1 MIRFL
6 NRKIVRRVTSQSALL
21 VGISI
26 VAGLLTLDR
35 ARIPAALAQSSTTS
49 QKQVTTVSLEQV
61 RDGIAAG
68 SILCIDARSSSEFKR
83 GHLRG
88 AISLPFADLDHA
100 LSQNLQIFIQ
110 NKPIIIYCGGDGC
123 DLSPLLARKLSEI
136 GFDQVSVFQA
146 GWNTWKS
153 ARLPIDS

>member
-6 NRKIVRRVTSQSALL
+6 DRKIVRRVTGQSVLL

-35 ARIPAALAQSSTTS
+35 ARIPADLAQSSATS

-68 SILCIDARSSSEFKR
+68 SILCIDARSTSEFEK
-83 GHLRG
+83 GHIRG
-88 AISLPFADLDHA
+88 AISMPLSDLDQA
-100 LSQNLQIFIQ
+100 LSKNLGLFLQTG
-110 NKPIIIYCGGDGC
+110 PVIIYCGGEGC
-123 DLSPLLARKLSEI
+123 DLSHLLARKLDVLGI
-136 GFDQVSVFQA
+136 NVSIFPA
-146 GWNTWKS
+146 GWAAWK
-153 ARLPIDS
+153 AYGLPIEP